1 MIVLCLLV
9 VTVFVWLDH
18 SPIRHGRWFEP
29 GSEEQ
34 AGAYDFEKYHAETLT
49 VVNVIDGDTVDIDM
63 SDGRHEHTRVRLV
76 GIDAPETNSEESAVT
91 YFAPQAAEF
100 ARKLTIGKPVTVYLD
115 VSNPTRDKYGRLLA
129 YLKLPDDRFLNEVL
143 LAEGFA
149 YADLRFRHSSYN
161 EYKQLE
167 AIARSRKR
175 GLWEAVTRRQL
186 PEWLRSKK
194 PNLLKG
200 K

>member
-9 VTVFVWLDH
+9 VMVFVWLDH
-18 SPIRHGRWFEP
+18 SPIRHGWWFEP

-34 AGAYDFEKYHAETLT
+34 AGAYDLEKYHAETLT
-49 VVNVIDGDTVDIDM
+49 VVNVIDGDTVDIDI
-63 SDGRHEHTRVRLV
+63 SDGRDEHTRVRLL

-100 ARKLTIGKPVTVYLD
+100 ARKLTVGRPVTVYLD
-115 VSNPTRDKYGRLLA
+115 VSHPTRDKYGRLLA
-129 YLKLPDDRFLNEVL
+129 YLKLSDDRFLNEVL
-143 LAEGFA
+143 LTEGFA

-161 EYKQLE
+161 KYKQLE